1 MPECPGCKIEQ
12 VTRSWNACPR
22 QGERVLRRIVI
33 SHKNGAWSFDRQGA
47 EPVTADSPLR
57 AAIAAMAYGETLRG
71 TALGY
76 IIRLDHPGAASP
88 EGMITLHT
96 EVF

>member
-1 MPECPGCKIEQ
+1 M
-12 VTRSWNACPR
+12 
-22 QGERVLRRIVI
+22 
-33 SHKNGAWSFDRQGA
+33 
-47 EPVTADSPLR
+47 
-57 AAIAAMAYGETLRG
+57 AAMAYGETLRG

-76 IIRLDHPGAASP
+76 IIRLDHPGAVSP